1 MASKAESLPLCLLP
15 LFPPLQ
21 LTDFHPIAFDS
32 HFRSFLVG
40 DKILVDWKTHAL
52 TFARVQSRWVVTKF
66 TFNLTGN

>member
-1 MASKAESLPLCLLP
+1 MVPEMPSFALTLGGQQNRAPPSVPASS
-15 LFPPLQ
+15 FPSLQ

-52 TFARVQSRWVVTKF
+52 TFARV
-66 TFNLTGN
+66 